1 MDARRRALSVVHPTL
16 ARANPR
22 WTKGFEF
29 RSECDRVVHT
39 AALLN
44 ALYEWAVIIMPAGI
58 FVTAYLVYSVVRAT
72 AKVGTMARS
81 PSFLEVL

>member
-1 MDARRRALSVVHPTL
+1 M
-16 ARANPR
+16 
-22 WTKGFEF
+22 
-29 RSECDRVVHT
+29 HT
-39 AALLN
+39 ALLN